1 MTSVCVF
8 WMTSLTWL
16 FLLLLMPTVI
26 FIYTQ
31 KCHEKSVLQNFNVK
45 KFVVACLYIQINGTT
60 TARKNTASNTKG
72 IMNQHVAGALVEAI
86 VLIVAEPWEWLAGEI
101 FSLKFT
107 KYRLAAGRGREGRGK
122 GKGWGNLLQGVRGID
137 APVSVYRSSHSQERL
152 SIITKYK
159 KVKSCIKLPIPH
171 ISRKFY

>member
-8 WMTSLTWL
+8 WLTSLTWL
-16 FLLLLMPTVI
+16 FLLLLMSTVI

-107 KYRLAAGRGREGRGK
+107 KYRLAAGLCPDPLGELKRSPRPPSRNKGGLLLRGGDGRGGEGKGGEGEREGMGE
-122 GKGWGNLLQGVRGID
+122 L
-137 APVSVYRSSHSQERL
+137 APR
-152 SIITKYK
+152 
-159 KVKSCIKLPIPH
+159 C
-171 ISRKFY
+171 